1 MTWVLFIILV
11 NGAGPTSLT
20 KLAEYDT
27 MEVCFEERQKVV
39 KQLGRPIV
47 NYQVICVRKQ

>member
-1 MTWVLFIILV
+1 MSWILFIILI
-11 NGAGPTSLT
+11 NNNAPPSLT

-47 NYQVICVRKQ
+47 NYQAICVRKQ